1 MTDISKF
8 AESVQQ
14 MRTAQSEYFRTRS
27 SIALQKSKRLEKE
40 VDDMARVYAKSAP
53 ISQADLFGKSIPVVD
68 PEFKHE
74 TKFCLLNDFVMNDHG
89 RFVYHSDNGVH
100 SIAMPEVLSEY
111 RDFLFQQGITK
122 DFQRA

>member
-1 MTDISKF
+1 MTHISKF
-8 AESVQQ
+8 AETVQQ

-27 SIALQKSKRLEKE
+27 SIALQKSKKLEKD
-40 VDDMARVYAKSAP
+40 VDDMVKCHAKPAP
-53 ISQADLFGKSIPVVD
+53 ISQGDMFGKSIPVVD

-100 SIAMPEVLSEY
+100 SISLPEILSDY
-111 RDFLFQQGITK
+111 RDFLLHQGITK